1 MAKNK
6 TRHGLR
12 NSDAIWLEHVMDC
25 AIVMLKIEHVMDCAI
40 VMLKIEHVMD
50 CTIMYATTFSRS
62 VVMDCTMRMYLHSH
76 SLVKHVIEIQNQ

>member
-1 MAKNK
+1 MAKNR

-25 AIVMLKIEHVMDCAI
+25 TI

-50 CTIMYATTFSRS
+50 CTI
-62 VVMDCTMRMYLHSH
+62 VMQSG
-76 SLVKHVIEIQNQ
+76 